1 MLGQKIKE
9 LRQKEGMTQKA
20 LADKLYVTAQ
30 AVSRWENE
38 EVEPSVS
45 TLAEISKVF
54 GITLDELVG
63 GEKVVEKVVEK
74 EYVIK
79 EQQPV
84 LALCEQCNKPIFN
97 KDEIVRKPY
106 GIGQTRILCKSCDSK
121 NNERERAERIENSK
135 KNRIRSFVWG
145 GIACAVLLMI
155 AISLTTSGSDVGTC
169 VGAFV
174 LSVCAFT
181 FVSCLILGNNFI
193 GDMVVGVASWG
204 FVRFPGLIFSLDL
217 DGIIWFICVKLLFF
231 ILGIIFVIITT
242 TLAILLG
249 LALSIFV
256 YPYAIVK
263 NITKPDVE

>member
-1 MLGQKIKE
+1 MIYY
-9 LRQKEGMTQKA
+9 TQNIA
-20 LADKLYVTAQ
+20 GDQGAY
-30 AVSRWENE
+30 N
-38 EVEPSVS
+38 
-45 TLAEISKVF
+45 
-54 GITLDELVG
+54 
-63 GEKVVEKVVEK
+63 VEKRK
-74 EYVIK
+74 YDRRARNRKSTIRFCTATLGG
-79 EQQPV
+79 
-84 LALCEQCNKPIFN
+84 LAFGFKNVK
-97 KDEIVRKPY
+97 KRK
-106 GIGQTRILCKSCDSK
+106 SDH
-121 NNERERAERIENSK
+121 RAERIENSK
-135 KNRIRSFVWG
+135 KKRIRSFVWG